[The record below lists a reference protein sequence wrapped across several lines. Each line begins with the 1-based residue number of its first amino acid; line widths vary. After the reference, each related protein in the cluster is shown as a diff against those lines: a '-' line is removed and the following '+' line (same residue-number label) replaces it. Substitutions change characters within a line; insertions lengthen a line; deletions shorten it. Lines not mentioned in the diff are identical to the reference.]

1 MGRLFGTDGV
11 RGIANVELT
20 PTLAYKIGLAVTQV
34 LANDKK
40 HKPKIIIGKDTRLS
54 SDMLEAALT
63 AGICAMGGNVISCGV
78 IPTPAIAYLT
88 RKYGA
93 DAGVVISASHN
104 PYEYNGIKVFN
115 SEGFKLRDDLEDEV
129 EKIVLGEVPSDEMKT
144 YDRIGIATS
153 SDTSVDDYVDFIT
166 AQGAEGLDK
175 LKVVFDCA
183 NGATSVAIEKY
194 IAKLGL
200 NATVIHSQPDG
211 VNINTDCGST
221 HIDSLIKEVLATKAD
236 LGIAFDGDGD
246 RMLAVDENG
255 ELVDGDQLIAVFATM
270 LKEEGRLRGNTAV
283 VTTMSNLGFF
293 EAMENNGIKTAIT
306 GVGDKY
312 VLHEMIKYGYSVG
325 GEQSGHIIFAD
336 INTTGDGL
344 LSGLMLLNALA
355 KTNKKMSELV
365 AVMNKY
371 PQVLLNVPVDNN
383 FKKSYNDD
391 EDINEMIERYS
402 GILAHNGRILV
413 RASGTEA
420 LIRVMIEGKDVDK
433 ITEMANDIA
442 DLIKEKNIK

>member
-11 RGIANVELT
+11 RGIANIELT
-20 PTLAYKIGLAVTQV
+20 PTLAYKIGLAVTQI

-63 AGICAMGGNVISCGV
+63 AGICAMGGDVISCGV
-78 IPTPAIAYLT
+78 IPTPAVAYLT
-88 RKYGA
+88 RKYEA

-129 EKIVLGEVPSDEMKT
+129 EKIVLGEEASTEMKV
-144 YDRIGIATS
+144 YDGIGVAKF
-153 SDTSVDDYVDFIT
+153 SVTAVNDYVDFISS
-166 AQGAEGLDK
+166 QSVSGLEN

-183 NGATSVAIEKY
+183 NGATSVAIDNFVS
-194 IAKLGL
+194 KLGL
-200 NATVIHSQPDG
+200 NAKIIHSNPDG

-221 HIDSLIKEVLATKAD
+221 HIESLTKEVLASKAD
-236 LGIAFDGDGD
+236 VGIAFDGDGD
-246 RMLAVDENG
+246 RMLAVDEKG

-270 LKEEGRLRGNTAV
+270 LKGEGRLRGNTAV

-293 EAMENNGIKTAIT
+293 EAMEKNEIKTAIT

-312 VLHEMIKYGYSVG
+312 VLHEMIKHGYSVG

-344 LSGLMLLNALA
+344 LSGLMLLNALT
-355 KTNKKMSELV
+355 KTGKKMSELV
-365 AVMNKY
+365 AVMDKY

-420 LIRVMIEGKDVDK
+420 LIRVMIEGKDIDK

-442 DLIKEKNIK
+442 DLIIEKNKK